1 MPDTLAPSWLKKAR
15 ALCEDRLVTDPDLLV
30 PYGRDEYA
38 TDEYVSLPLAVVKP
52 ADEKEAAAIVS
63 LCCAEKVPLTVRG
76 GGTGLSGGCIPAPG
90 GIVLSME
97 RMNRLIDADRDN
109 LTITVQAGMP
119 LRQLYQEVEQ
129 MSLYFPPHPGDE
141 GAHVGGAV
149 AANAGGS
156 RAVKYGTVRRFV
168 QGLQVIMADGQVLDL
183 GGKYVKS
190 STGYHLLELLAGSE
204 GTLGIITRV
213 TLGLL
218 PPVGSVKTLVAP
230 FPTVLQAITAVPEML
245 HRGII
250 PCAVEFIEH
259 SVLRA
264 VERRQ
269 GTAWPAREGV
279 ASLMIILDGRDEEDT
294 LSQAQTVA
302 ASLEASGAM
311 DVLIV
316 EQRQRQAEILALR
329 SGLYETVRAVTAE
342 SFDVCV
348 PRSEIAG
355 HVARVHEIE
364 QEFGMPLPTYGHAA
378 DGNVHSHLL
387 RTLFVDG
394 EFGAEIP
401 EWRSLR
407 TPVREALYADVV
419 RRGGVIS
426 GEHGIGRIRK
436 GYLPMNVTPAHLAV
450 MKAVKRALDP
460 NGILNPGTIF
470 DL

>member
-1 MPDTLAPSWLKKAR
+1 
-15 ALCEDRLVTDPDLLV
+15 V
-30 PYGRDEYA
+30 
-38 TDEYVSLPLAVVKP
+38 
-52 ADEKEAAAIVS
+52 AAIIS
-63 LCCAEKVPLTVRG
+63 LCAAEKVPLAVRG
-76 GGTGLSGGCIPAPG
+76 GGTGLSGGCIPAKG
-90 GIVLSME
+90 GVVLSME
-97 RMNRLIDADRDN
+97 RLNRLVDADRDN

-119 LRQLYQEVEQ
+119 MRQLYEEVEK
-129 MSLYFPPHPGDE
+129 MALYFPPHPGDE

-168 QGLQVIMADGQVLDL
+168 QGLQVVMADGQVLEL

-204 GTLGIITRV
+204 GTLGVITRV

-230 FPTVLQAITAVPEML
+230 FPTVRQAIAAVPEML
-245 HRGII
+245 HRGLL

-269 GTAWPAREGV
+269 GTAWPVREGA
-279 ASLMIILDGRDEEDT
+279 ASLMIIIDGRDEEDT
-294 LSQAQTVA
+294 LSQAQAVA
-302 ASLEASGAM
+302 SSIESSGAT

-329 SGLYETVRAVTAE
+329 SGLYETVRPVTVE

-348 PRSEIAG
+348 PRSDIAA
-355 HVARVHEIE
+355 HVARIHEIE
-364 QEFGMPLPTYGHAA
+364 QQFGMPLPTYGHAA

-387 RTLFVDG
+387 RTRFEDG
-394 EFGAEIP
+394 EFGEEIAG
-401 EWRSLR
+401 WRSLR
-407 TPVREALYADVV
+407 VPVTQAIYNDVIG
-419 RRGGVIS
+419 RGGVIS

-460 NGILNPGTIF
+460 NGILNPGILF
-470 DL
+470 DA